1 MSGKFHKERYI
12 NVHDI
17 PSDTPSNTK
26 KLRAS
31 CTKLKAQS
39 NKNSFIAA
47 SEYDDGCSTVE
58 LR

>member
-12 NVHDI
+12 NVHNI

-47 SEYDDGCSTVE
+47 SENDDGCSTDE
-58 LR
+58 